1 MRSKP
6 AAWPI
11 SSAKSFS
18 SCFLTMDSSL
28 GQVVSKKVNES
39 PLAIGGVLCASV
51 THKSESCSRRM
62 GTRKSTEHREAGVK
76 DAILVFISVS
86 FWLFKNGFI

>member
-18 SCFLTMDSSL
+18 SCFLTMDSNL
-28 GQVVSKKVNES
+28 GQVVSKNVNES
-39 PLAIGGVLCASV
+39 PLAIGGVCASA
-51 THKSESCSRRM
+51 TYKCESCSKTE
-62 GTRKSTEHREAGVK
+62 GNKKSREHKEAEVME
-76 DAILVFISVS
+76 AILVLISVS
-86 FWLFKNGFI
+86 FWLSKNLLI

>member
-18 SCFLTMDSSL
+18 SCFLTMDSNL
-28 GQVVSKKVNES
+28 GQVVSKKVKES
-39 PLAIGGVLCASV
+39 PLAIGTFCASE
-51 THKSESCSRRM
+51 TCKSESCSKRK
-62 GTRKSTEHREAGVK
+62 GNRKSREHREAEVME
-76 DAILVFISVS
+76 AILVLVSVC

>member
-28 GQVVSKKVNES
+28 GQVVSKNVNES
-39 PLAIGGVLCASV
+39 PLAIGGVCASE
-51 THKSESCSRRM
+51 TYKYESCSKTK
-62 GTRKSTEHREAGVK
+62 GNTKSREHRKVGVME
-76 DAILVFISVS
+76 AILVLISVS
-86 FWLFKNGFI
+86 FRLFKNGFI